1 MVTVSFSECV
11 CLQGIYQYLGMYMHT
26 CSSRANVVLMF
37 TTGVNQHVLV
47 YTVYNISGAKLS
59 LQRSRT
65 FFHMFHVHYIYVYSV
80 KL

>member
-1 MVTVSFSECV
+1 MVSVSFSECV
-11 CLQGIYQYLGMYMHT
+11 CLQGIY
-26 CSSRANVVLMF
+26 SSGANVLLMF

-47 YTVYNISGAKLS
+47 YTVYNISRAKLS